1 MVKLNLES
9 MNPKHDIHFYA
20 YYQNDVV
27 VPSDLRKYGA
37 AKEKITILPNHRQ
50 GRHYIIEN
58 TETLALDKP
67 NERCTRNSSASRV
80 SISKCISNFLEK
92 EMRCSTRL
100 LEGNQT
106 MRTCGPEILE
116 NYKNSSDTILKHLS
130 LLSEGNI
137 FEYLGCMPSCH
148 KNDIKLTKVKEF
160 ARTKDTTNTTLK
172 LTFSF
177 MDGGFDMKE
186 EIYIYDSISL
196 VADCGG
202 YMGLL
207 LGCSFLSIYQMV
219 EDWVKPLFRREER
232 HQMKALV
239 NRKQGY
245 QLKE

>member
-1 MVKLNLES
+1 MH
-9 MNPKHDIHFYA
+9 PKHDIHFYA

-27 VPSDLRKYGA
+27 VPSDVRKYGA
-37 AKEKITILPNHRQ
+37 AREKITILPNHRQ

-67 NERCTRNSSASRV
+67 NERCNSSASRV
-80 SISKCISNFLEK
+80 SISKCISDFLEK
-92 EMRCSTRL
+92 ELRCSTRL
-100 LEGNQT
+100 LEGNKT
-106 MRTCGPEILE
+106 MRTCGPETLE

-130 LLSEGNI
+130 LLSEANI
-137 FEYLGCMPSCH
+137 FEYLGCMPSCR

-160 ARTKDTTNTTLK
+160 ARTKMGDNLNNPNTTLK
-172 LTFSF
+172 LTFSY

-219 EDWVKPLFRREER
+219 EDWVKPLLRQEER
-232 HQMKALV
+232 RQMKALV